1 MEQLYLEFDKEEF
14 EKKLKLFE
22 NIKED
27 FKKNIQKEKFQGYD
41 YKREVLAPIEK
52 ALVEF
57 ADRYIKGEIDLPIFL
72 QLINYTKKHNLF
84 WEEKEILPVVLK
96 IKDYHEKR
104 NEKIDINIYELLIYI
119 YYYYYNDKDNLYK
132 LSKELLSID
141 KENKIAKIIL
151 ALYEEVEY
159 KKPTKNFSIYD
170 LAILYNKGLFYMNN
184 EKYKDIDKSANYLQD
199 FININQVD
207 RDIKYENEEVYFW
220 KETRNYYH
228 PNIGLIEYN
237 LGKLHHIKYKEDKD
251 IKNYEKAE
259 KFYKES
265 ISDCVDVNLI
275 LWMYK
280 KGIREYD
287 GSNFVDENGNKMDNF
302 FIDKNEFLK
311 IFNQS
316 VIGMDN
322 FFIDKN
328 GNKIKVKDGI
338 IWDENGKELEYYIDD
353 YYFCKP
359 ILGIYQE
366 GYDFTHI
373 IREEIDKYKKD
384 AIIDLA
390 NLYYEEKE
398 YKISLKLIDTCS
410 NLLTKDFYY
419 YRVKGWNTYKV
430 NECEET
436 AKESL
441 EYLKK
446 SIIEFNSIDYNLFE
460 SAIKDAFTTIK
471 LMYRMQKRGHIDYNA
486 AKESLNELYIYNLEK
501 PDFNLHALSVA
512 FDIENYE
519 LCSKIANKI
528 IKNIKNYNIDYK
540 KVLKYLTISLHKLNK
555 DNSKN
560 LLDIFNNEDFK
571 NYEYIIKLINECAG
585 IEVLNKSVK
594 IKDKKVLIDIYEIMS
609 VSRKELIVIRLFD
622 YVRNADGYANIKIDK
637 ETKEKKI
644 SKIARWKGETV
655 KINYKENEY
664 ILCYHFHT
672 SSEVQFKDGK
682 SIKFSKDGSNNRIKN
697 IRRLPAENWI
707 AINQIRDTL
716 AHRINENDTDVNE
729 AVRTTKKA
737 REFIEANFTSI
748 IECLFNVIKEN
759 GLLTDDKFNSEDF

>member
-1 MEQLYLEFDKEEF
+1 M
-14 EKKLKLFE
+14 
-22 NIKED
+22 
-27 FKKNIQKEKFQGYD
+27 
-41 YKREVLAPIEK
+41 
-52 ALVEF
+52 
-57 ADRYIKGEIDLPIFL
+57 
-72 QLINYTKKHNLF
+72 
-84 WEEKEILPVVLK
+84 VLK

-119 YYYYYNDKDNLYK
+119 YYYYHNDKDNLYK

-446 SIIEFNSIDYNLFE
+446 SIIEFNSIDYDLFE
-460 SAIKDAFTTIK
+460 SAIKDALTTIK

-512 FDIENYE
+512 FKIEDYE
-519 LCSKIANKI
+519 HCSKIANKI

-622 YVRNADGYANIKIDK
+622 YIKNADGYHNGKEIKIK
-637 ETKEKKI
+637 SKVIVKANKKPI
-644 SKIARWKGETV
+644 WKSKTFV
-655 KINYKENEY
+655 TTNYKENEY
-664 ILCYHFHT
+664 ILCYHFET
-672 SSEVQFKDGK
+672 SAEPQFKENGEPETDNKGNQ
-682 SIKFSKDGSNNRIKN
+682 IKRFPKN
-697 IRRLPAENWI
+697 ENWI

-716 AHRINENDTDVNE
+716 AHRVNQHFSDVNE

-737 REFIEANFTSI
+737 REFIEVNFTSI

>member
-14 EKKLKLFE
+14 EKKLELFKRLQDE
-22 NIKED
+22 
-27 FKKNIQKEKFQGYD
+27 KNGDLEEAFT
-41 YKREVLAPIEK
+41 L
-52 ALVEF
+52 F
-57 ADRYIKGEIDLPIFL
+57 ADRYINGEMDLPVFLQVVNNIGDNIDLYR
-72 QLINYTKKHNLF
+72 QLLKGIEKVKKY
-84 WEEKEILPVVLK
+84 V
-96 IKDYHEKR
+96 
-104 NEKIDINIYELLIYI
+104 EKIDCKVGIINIYELLIY
-119 YYYYYNDKDNLYK
+119 YHNNSYE

-141 KENKIAKIIL
+141 KENKIAKIFL
-151 ALYEEVEY
+151 ARCGEKIEY
-159 KKPTKNFSIYD
+159 KKPTQNFSTYD
-170 LAILYNKGLFYMNN
+170 LAILYNKLLYCKDDYMYYDNYNN
-184 EKYKDIDKSANYLQD
+184 IDEFANYLQD
-199 FININQVD
+199 IININEKVIEK
-207 RDIKYENEEVYFW
+207 DIENSEESYFW
-220 KETRNYYH
+220 KEINNYYA
-228 PNIGLIEYN
+228 PDFKSIQSD
-237 LGKLHHIKYKEDKD
+237 LGKIYHIKYIEDKD

-265 ISDCVDVNLI
+265 ISDYINVDI
-275 LWMYK
+275 LFCHSLYN
-280 KGIREYD
+280 
-287 GSNFVDENGNKMDNF
+287 GSNLFTDENGNKVDY
-302 FIDKNEFLK
+302 
-311 IFNQS
+311 IF
-316 VIGMDN
+316 VDY
-322 FFIDKN
+322 N
-328 GNKIKVKDGI
+328 GNKRILKDNR
-338 IWDENGKELEYYIDD
+338 IWDVEGNSLGDIDEFDYIMFDWGNEVD
-353 YYFCKP
+353 NYVVNEDGSKSY
-359 ILGIYQE
+359 ISQRVE
-366 GYDFTHI
+366 DSI
-373 IREEIDKYKKD
+373 IC
-384 AIIDLA
+384 LA
-390 NLYYEEKE
+390 HLYYEEKE
-398 YKISLKLIDTCS
+398 YKKVLKLMDWFGESLI
-410 NLLTKDFYY
+410 KKFYY
-419 YRVKGWNTYKV
+419 YRIMGWNTYKI
-430 NECEET
+430 NECKET

-446 SIIEFNSIDYNLFE
+446 SIIEFNSIDYDLFE

-486 AKESLNELYIYNLEK
+486 AKESLSELYFYNSE
-501 PDFNLHALSVA
+501 DYYFNLYALSVA

-540 KVLKYLTISLHKLNK
+540 KVLKYLTISLHKLNE
-555 DNSKN
+555 DNSDK
-560 LLDIFNNEDFK
+560 LLKIFNEKDFN

-622 YVRNADGYANIKIDK
+622 YIRNADGYANIKIDK

-644 SKIARWKGETV
+644 SKIARWKGENV

-672 SSEVQFKDGK
+672 SSEVQYKDGK
-682 SIKFSKDGSNNRIKN
+682 SVKFSEDGSNNRIKN
-697 IRRLPAENWI
+697 IRRLPDENWI

-737 REFIEANFTSI
+737 REFIEENFTSI

>member
-1 MEQLYLEFDKEEF
+1 MEQLYLEFDREEF
-14 EKKLKLFE
+14 EKNLELF
-22 NIKED
+22 KRLRY
-27 FKKNIQKEKFQGYD
+27 KKNGDLKEAFT
-41 YKREVLAPIEK
+41 L
-52 ALVEF
+52 F
-57 ADRYIKGEIDLPIFL
+57 ADRYIKGKIDLPIFL
-72 QLINYTKKHNLF
+72 QLINYTKKHNLV
-84 WEEKEILPVVLK
+84 WEEKEILPAVLK

-119 YYYYYNDKDNLYK
+119 DYYYYNDKDNLYK
-132 LSKELLSID
+132 LSKELLSIE

-151 ALYEEVEY
+151 AQYEEVEY

-228 PNIGLIEYN
+228 PKIGLIEYN
-237 LGKLHHIKYKEDKD
+237 LGKIHHIKYKEDKD

-302 FIDKNEFLK
+302 FIDKN
-311 IFNQS
+311 
-316 VIGMDN
+316 
-322 FFIDKN
+322 

-359 ILGIYQE
+359 ISGIYQE

-446 SIIEFNSIDYNLFE
+446 SIIEFNSIDYDLFE

-609 VSRKELIVIRLFD
+609 VSRKELIVMRLFD
-622 YVRNADGYANIKIDK
+622 YVRNADSYYNMKINK
-637 ETKEKKI
+637 ETKE
-644 SKIARWKGETV
+644 IARWKGENV

-672 SSEVQFKDGK
+672 SSEVQYKDGK
-682 SIKFSKDGSNNRIKN
+682 SVKFSEDGSNNRIKN
-697 IRRLPAENWI
+697 IRRLPDENWI

-729 AVRTTKKA
+729 AVRTTKRA

>member
-1 MEQLYLEFDKEEF
+1 MEQLYLEFDREEF
-14 EKKLKLFE
+14 EKNLELFKRLQDEKNGDLKEAFTL
-22 NIKED
+22 
-27 FKKNIQKEKFQGYD
+27 
-41 YKREVLAPIEK
+41 
-52 ALVEF
+52 F

-119 YYYYYNDKDNLYK
+119 YYYYHNDKDNLYK

-446 SIIEFNSIDYNLFE
+446 SIIEFNSIDYDLFE
-460 SAIKDAFTTIK
+460 SAIKDALTTIK

-512 FDIENYE
+512 FKIEDYE
-519 LCSKIANKI
+519 HCSKIANKI

-622 YVRNADGYANIKIDK
+622 YIKNADGYHNGKEIKIK
-637 ETKEKKI
+637 SKVIVKANKKPI
-644 SKIARWKGETV
+644 WKSKTFV
-655 KINYKENEY
+655 TTNYKENEY
-664 ILCYHFHT
+664 ILCYHFET
-672 SSEVQFKDGK
+672 SAEPQFKENGEPETDNKGNQ
-682 SIKFSKDGSNNRIKN
+682 IKRFPKN
-697 IRRLPAENWI
+697 ENWI

-716 AHRINENDTDVNE
+716 AHRVNQHFSDVNE

-737 REFIEANFTSI
+737 REFIEVNFTSI